1 MKPAIEWLTHC
12 EHGVEIHYA
21 PHPCPE
27 CKAADLAALAATKDA
42 TLAKCADVLGVE
54 RKEQF
59 GQCIAEGRELER
71 DSLVRSASCATP
83 GSTVSSPAT
92 VHGGG
97 SMLSMHQVGEP
108 ALPSGPAAVQPEEIP
123 CRHCGKLPND
133 HYYGDQRWCDLS
145 TNQRPRPAYE
155 PEPQPEDEG
164 QLLERVHIDF
174 KNRTVT
180 HEKPAPQPAGG
191 AGEKLEEKC
200 RHCELPKERHFEQLG
215 RFPCPIILDGKFYRW
230 SVNSEYE
237 PLKQPCPRCA
247 DLERER
253 DEARQQAHYIAE
265 GTVIP
270 QLDQL
275 IQKYQAISQS
285 GWTLA
290 RTRNERINALEAKR
304 DTLQARV
311 SEMEK
316 DASALMTSMNEASRF
331 TLELEKKQAARIS
344 KLETALREIASKSRC
359 ECWDVP
365 GMGSGLSPKWK
376 GCAAHN
382 SDDPEEW
389 CLCCIA
395 TAALGEK
402 EAGEKKT
409 P

>member
-1 MKPAIEWLTHC
+1 MSEEIAIGGPAYCETCRMEIFPDNCCECPKPAPQPAQPVCEKCGQPRVFSNGYFNVMLPCQC
-12 EHGVEIHYA
+12 EHLIE
-21 PHPCPE
+21 
-27 CKAADLAALAATKDA
+27 
-42 TLAKCADVLGVE
+42 
-54 RKEQF
+54 
-59 GQCIAEGRELER
+59 
-71 DSLVRSASCATP
+71 
-83 GSTVSSPAT
+83 
-92 VHGGG
+92 
-97 SMLSMHQVGEP
+97 
-108 ALPSGPAAVQPEEIP
+108 
-123 CRHCGKLPND
+123 
-133 HYYGDQRWCDLS
+133 
-145 TNQRPRPAYE
+145 
-155 PEPQPEDEG
+155 
-164 QLLERVHIDF
+164 
-174 KNRTVT
+174 
-180 HEKPAPQPAGG
+180 APQPAGG
-191 AGEKLEEKC
+191 AGEKLGPDTDVSLWIPAILN
-200 RHCELPKERHFEQLG
+200 ELFPNAQAGDQFDLDAILTAIRKPCARCAELERDMGSLLSRSISLQA
-215 RFPCPIILDGKFYRW
+215 K
-230 SVNSEYE
+230 V
-237 PLKQPCPRCA
+237 A